1 MRYRIIY
8 RERPGAPP
16 EILSRRDGSEQ
27 CAHNDRDDW
36 TWALR
41 NEGRAG
47 VVSIV
52 DEDERAPAFFR
63 PMKGGRN

>member
-41 NEGRAG
+41 KEGDRKS
-47 VVSIV
+47 VV
-52 DEDERAPAFFR
+52 
-63 PMKGGRN
+63 